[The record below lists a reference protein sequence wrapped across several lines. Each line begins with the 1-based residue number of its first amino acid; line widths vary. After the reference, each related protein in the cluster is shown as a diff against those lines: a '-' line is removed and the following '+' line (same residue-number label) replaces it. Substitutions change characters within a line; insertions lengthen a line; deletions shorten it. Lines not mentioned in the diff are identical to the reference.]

1 MAEET
6 DKESKTEEPT
16 EKKIQDAIERG
27 NLPVSRE
34 AAVFASVAALLVIA
48 AFLLKD
54 ALRGMTLSLEQI
66 LENPAG
72 WRLLSGS
79 DAILLLQVTFWQTLQ
94 FLIPIFAV
102 LMVAGLA
109 ASFLQNAPRLV
120 LTRIQPDWSRISPL
134 KGWSRIFSLRG
145 GTEFLKSFFKFLS
158 GTVVVIALFQ
168 AQQNTLANAMFLDA
182 AAIPEVILMIAMRLL
197 SAISIMT
204 ILLFTVDILWVR
216 THWRQDLRM
225 SRQEIKDEM
234 KQSEGDPMMKA
245 RLRSIA
251 LDRLRKSMI
260 SAVPRATLVIANP
273 THYAIALRF
282 VREEGGAPVVLSK
295 GKDLIALKIRAI
307 AEEHGIPVIEDK
319 PLARS
324 LYDSVEINRTIPPE
338 FYRAVAELLHF
349 LYAKNAR
356 KVSVQ

>member
-6 DKESKTEEPT
+6 DKESKTEEAT

-34 AAVFASVAALLVIA
+34 AAVFASVAALLIIA

-79 DAILLLQVTFWQTLQ
+79 DAILLLQATFWQTFQ

-109 ASFLQNAPRLV
+109 ASFLQNAPRMV
-120 LTRIQPDWSRISPL
+120 LSRIQPDWSRISPL
-134 KGWSRIFSLRG
+134 KGWNRIFSLRG
-145 GTEFLKSFFKFLS
+145 GTEFLKSFLKFLS

-168 AQQNTLANAMFLDA
+168 AQQNNLANAMFLDA

-225 SRQEIKDEM
+225 SRQEMKDEM